1 VDSRLEYRNQ
11 NTKICFLLITG
22 NADIIKEKEM
32 IAMSVKAADIYREI
46 LETLEIGES
55 AAESTT
61 RNLRNKMTFLLEQVA
76 LRKVSDFKIGNNIYI
91 SNNDAPIV
99 RNILMCSMDDDYP
112 YIVDWFNGALD
123 LDDSQTSILVYE
135 TIKEPILRALM
146 TGETDEVTVDEWIS
160 SIRGLLNVDMAKN
173 TLSMKKKL
181 EDFRVRTLVKNN
193 TINYGDIIV
202 CQEDGSRGYAIK
214 SEKEE
219 KTISQELLE
228 KIVEELEFQGD
239 YFSVLNQ
246 IMDYMIADAEKKAIP
261 GIETLAL
268 AKSLSDT
275 ETAIEMIKEN
285 NGSMVS
291 EYYPWFQKVADFL
304 NKHPNDA
311 KRIEEFAH
319 TDNLER
325 FFLNK

>member
-1 VDSRLEYRNQ
+1 
-11 NTKICFLLITG
+11 
-22 NADIIKEKEM
+22 
-32 IAMSVKAADIYREI
+32 
-46 LETLEIGES
+46 
-55 AAESTT
+55 
-61 RNLRNKMTFLLEQVA
+61 
-76 LRKVSDFKIGNNIYI
+76 
-91 SNNDAPIV
+91 
-99 RNILMCSMDDDYP
+99 MDDDYP

-304 NKHPNDA
+304 NKHPNEA